1 VETGMDRIR
10 AMVVDDEKP
19 ARMRLMELLARESDV
34 ELAGTAA
41 DGREALD
48 VLRRVRP
55 DLLFLDV
62 QMPQLDGFGVLQ
74 QLAPDELP
82 ITILVTAYDKYAIQ
96 AFDAHAIDYLLKPFS
111 DQRFDEAIRRARKY
125 VSAAEVRAQGEE
137 LTAAAE
143 ERRSVDARSGFL
155 ERLVLKSNGCITFL
169 DVDDVDWIEAAGVYI
184 YLHAGARKHL
194 YRSSITQLLQR
205 LNPRRFVRIHRS
217 TAVNTTRIRELRPLS
232 HGDFTLILKDGTELT
247 MSRAHR
253 SQVEGWLRQPI

>member
-1 VETGMDRIR
+1 MDRIR
-10 AMVVDDEKP
+10 ALVVDDEKP
-19 ARMRLMELLARESDV
+19 ARMRLIELLQREPDV

-48 VLRRVRP
+48 VLRRIKP

-125 VSAAEVRAQGEE
+125 VANADVRAQGEE

-143 ERRSVDARSGFL
+143 ERRSVDTRSGFL

-184 YLHAGARKHL
+184 YLHAGAGKHL
-194 YRSSITQLLQR
+194 YRSSVTQLLQR
-205 LNPRRFVRIHRS
+205 LDPRRFVRIHRS
-217 TAVNTTRIRELRPLS
+217 AAVNTSRIRELQSLS

-247 MSRAHR
+247 LSRAYR
-253 SQVEGWLRQPI
+253 AQVETWLRQPI